1 MVARGMIALVSA
13 LVIAWLGVQLRNQA
27 IIDRVS
33 PVLIGDPDLPRGRFE
48 ADLDRLADARL
59 LNPDPTW
66 RINSAIALLPRDPG
80 RAAVDAEQAVRDE
93 PDNATA
99 WRVLLGT
106 VTGRDP
112 RRSREA
118 RREVLRLD
126 PLSGR

>member
-1 MVARGMIALVSA
+1 MIALVAA
-13 LVIAWLGVQLRNQA
+13 LVIAWLGVGLRNHA
-27 IIDRVS
+27 IIDGVS
-33 PVLIGDPDLPRGRFE
+33 PALIGDPNMPRGRFE
-48 ADLDRLADARL
+48 ADLDRLRDARV

-66 RINSAIALLPRDPG
+66 RINSAIALLPRDAE
-80 RAAVDAEQAVRDE
+80 RAATYAEQAVRDE

-118 RREVLRLD
+118 EREVLRLD
-126 PLSGR
+126 PLSAR